1 MRKLKIDELEVTTFV
16 TGEEGKSLGT
26 VKAHG
31 YTWDYSPCE
40 DSQDYFCP
48 SNAEYGGCVD
58 QTGRPAQTCRASCV
72 NYTCEGMTC
81 GTLIC

>member
-1 MRKLKIDELEVTTFV
+1 MRKLKIEDLEITTFV
-16 TGEEGKSLGT
+16 TGDDGDSLGT

-31 YTWDYSPCE
+31 YTWDHPCE
-40 DSQDYFCP
+40 DSQDMFCLTNP
-48 SNAEYGGCVD
+48 EYGGCVA
-58 QTGRPAQTCRASCV
+58 QTGRPAQTCRASCA